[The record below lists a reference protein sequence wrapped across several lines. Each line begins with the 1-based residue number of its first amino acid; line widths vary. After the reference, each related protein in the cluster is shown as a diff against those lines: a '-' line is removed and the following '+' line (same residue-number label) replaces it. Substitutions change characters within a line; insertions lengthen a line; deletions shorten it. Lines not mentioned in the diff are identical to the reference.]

1 MEEQALKDAQY
12 RKSLSIAYF
21 NSVNSAI
28 ALVTPTVLTVV
39 SSVEPDQAKKAIQE
53 FIVEWRDWFLEE
65 HKAHYLKTVAQVGTT
80 YDKQKAIDRLKET
93 KEKSELQKV
102 WVALSED
109 ERRDGDIRKVC
120 NELLKEYDPA

>member
-28 ALVTPTVLTVV
+28 ALAGTMF
-39 SSVEPDQAKKAIQE
+39 PDMEGVDAKE
-53 FIVEWRDWFLEE
+53 FIKEWRDWFLEE

>member
-28 ALVTPTVLTVV
+28 ELVTK
-39 SSVEPDQAKKAIQE
+39 SSLVTGGLVFGNSEDIRSAIE
-53 FIVEWRDWFLEE
+53 VWRDWFLEE